1 MRKITPFKDF
11 NLNEALAPGGWP
23 TDWKD
28 MPEWERLVE
37 LGFRDTT
44 NPLQAKNQTIMLDN
58 TRIPIY
64 PAGIVL
70 QKSGYIR
77 DKGVTSGFIKN
88 YNPSGNPYSL
98 KTIFDYLIDRYEKEV
113 NKRVRSE
120 KHGPLSDEAI
130 NQLLLWCKDF
140 VWNPN
145 TESVDVKGDV
155 NIKVSN
161 FNQEILDEIKF
172 GRVLGNFLCG
182 SLDLTNLNFAPDF
195 VGKDFNCSNNLLT
208 SLEGSP
214 REVRGTFNV
223 YDNGRKIENLM
234 GSPRKIGQNFIISFN
249 LESDC
254 LESLLGAPE
263 KIDGE
268 FILYSTLNRSV
279 VFIGGGKW
287 GFEGFIE
294 ALTNNSERDRNFQ
307 LRTWSGGERGKKIL
321 LSALPDEK
329 LDEYFKNNPLDL
341 YLLDGLPGVKKGV
354 IERTGIKDLSQ
365 LGRTLKRGLI

>member
-1 MRKITPFKDF
+1 MRKITPFQDF
-11 NLNEALAPGGWP
+11 NLNEALVPGGWP

-58 TRIPIY
+58 ARIPIY

-195 VGKDFNCSNNLLT
+195 VGKDFNCSHNLLT

-214 REVRGTFNV
+214 KEVRGNFTI
-223 YDNGRKIENLM
+223 YSNGRKIKNLM
-234 GSPRKIGQNFIISFN
+234 GSPRKIGQNFMIGFGV
-249 LESDC
+249 ESDC
-254 LESLLGAPE
+254 LESLVGAPE
-263 KIDGE
+263 EVDGNFNLSDSTGTVIFID
-268 FILYSTLNRSV
+268 S
-279 VFIGGGKW
+279 GKW
-287 GFEGFIE
+287 GFEGFIG
-294 ALTNNSERDRNFQ
+294 AVSNNFEGRYPDSRVP
-307 LRTWSGGERGKKIL
+307 TWSSGEKGKKIL
-321 LSALPDEK
+321 FTGLPDGK
-329 LDEYFKNNPLDL
+329 LDDYFKDNPLEL
-341 YLLDGLPGVKKGV
+341 YILDELPEVKKGV
-354 IERTGIKDLSQ
+354 LERTGIKDLSH
-365 LGRTLKRGLI
+365 LGRSLKKGLI